1 MGATLGNIGPSAS
14 KAASGLGE
22 AISHPVE
29 AVKSVWALA
38 LGVLG
43 KVIPGEQK
51 NEELADEVGRAL
63 LDRYGSLSAV
73 RDTVQTDPV
82 GFVLDL
88 STILGGAGGAARGV
102 ASVSTKAGV
111 ALPKLAAAGRTATAA
126 GRVLDPV
133 SAAGSVVRSGLGAA
147 GRRAKQTAITLT
159 EKQTKAAARAFDVPE
174 TRAVRRVAQ
183 EMIDL
188 RLNPTPSSVNA
199 LQRKL
204 SKLNIFKSNL
214 LEGKWGSPSRALIIA
229 RRKLLESSLGTSA
242 RSIPFRR
249 AIERGLNQARKDP
262 GSTREVTVTSRPR
275 FGPDTGGQLPPG
287 AILDETGRVRLPGT
301 SKTVRRLRPMTG
313 AELEVA
319 KQSTAKAVREFGA
332 ERPSP
337 GQAIDDAISHG
348 FRKELERIAPGI
360 GDINARQRRLLI
372 VKSAIEDAAKVSEE
386 RALLNIPEFMG
397 LGLLASTGDPRLA
410 TVASLGRPTVASAL
424 GGGVART
431 GRIAGRATDP
441 FLLGGVR
448 AGRLGQIQQLN
459 AREEQ
464 RLGRPL
470 TDAERRDI
478 FRGVV
483 SGQ

>member
-1 MGATLGNIGPSAS
+1 
-14 KAASGLGE
+14 
-22 AISHPVE
+22 
-29 AVKSVWALA
+29 
-38 LGVLG
+38 
-43 KVIPGEQK
+43 
-51 NEELADEVGRAL
+51 
-63 LDRYGSLSAV
+63 
-73 RDTVQTDPV
+73 
-82 GFVLDL
+82 
-88 STILGGAGGAARGV
+88 
-102 ASVSTKAGV
+102 
-111 ALPKLAAAGRTATAA
+111 
-126 GRVLDPV
+126 
-133 SAAGSVVRSGLGAA
+133 
-147 GRRAKQTAITLT
+147 
-159 EKQTKAAARAFDVPE
+159 
-174 TRAVRRVAQ
+174 
-183 EMIDL
+183 
-188 RLNPTPSSVNA
+188 
-199 LQRKL
+199 
-204 SKLNIFKSNL
+204 
-214 LEGKWGSPSRALIIA
+214 
-229 RRKLLESSLGTSA
+229 
-242 RSIPFRR
+242 
-249 AIERGLNQARKDP
+249 
-262 GSTREVTVTSRPR
+262 
-275 FGPDTGGQLPPG
+275 
-287 AILDETGRVRLPGT
+287 
-301 SKTVRRLRPMTG
+301 MTG

-332 ERPSP
+332 ERPSS

-360 GDINARQRRLLI
+360 GDINARQRRLLT

-386 RALLNIPEFMG
+386 RALLSIPEFMG
-397 LGLLASTGDPRLA
+397 IGLLTSTGDPRLA